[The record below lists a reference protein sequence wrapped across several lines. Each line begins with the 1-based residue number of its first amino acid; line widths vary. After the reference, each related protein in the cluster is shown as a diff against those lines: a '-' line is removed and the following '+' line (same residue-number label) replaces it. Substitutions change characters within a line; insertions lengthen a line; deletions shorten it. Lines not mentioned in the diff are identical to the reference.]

1 MSSTILDRLPSV
13 RGTIEP
19 MVDMGRYTWFGVG
32 GAAMVMFTPS
42 DGEDLLEF
50 LKATPKDIPI
60 LPIGA
65 GSNLLVRDGGI
76 DGVVINSGALTSIE
90 QEGDYLVVG
99 AGLRDAE
106 VARSAAKLGLGGLEF
121 LVGIPGTIGGGLRMN
136 AGAYGSEFKDIV
148 AKAEVIDR
156 NATIHQVTPEEMGM
170 GYRHSDAPSDWIFT
184 RAWLKVEPNDES
196 TIRSKMKEIIS
207 SRASAQPTAV
217 RTGGST
223 FANPE
228 GKKAWQLIDAAGCR
242 GLKVGKAEVSDKH
255 CNFLINTGGAT
266 ASELEELGE
275 TIRQRVNAHSGV
287 DLRWEIKRVGS
298 KKEVAA

>member
-1 MSSTILDRLPSV
+1 MTSTILDRLPAV
-13 RGTIEP
+13 RGAIEP

-32 GAAMVMFTPS
+32 GAAMVMFTPA

-76 DGVVINSGALTSIE
+76 DGVVINSEALNSIE

-148 AKAEVIDR
+148 AKAEALDR
-156 NATIHQVTPEEMGM
+156 NATIHQVAPEEMGM

-184 RAWLKVEPNDES
+184 RAWLKVTPDDES
-196 TIRSKMKEIIS
+196 AIRARMKEIIS

-275 TIRQRVNAHSGV
+275 TIRQKVNAHSGV

-298 KKEVAA
+298 KKEIAA